1 VTALPP
7 AGVPKIWCT
16 GRHGLNDG
24 ITMKTKTILLMLL
37 GLCLAAFTSVE
48 AAQDVV
54 SIVSPTD
61 AKILRLDVAPG
72 DKVYSGDML
81 AVLKGD
87 DGTAINL
94 KAGVSGTITSIKV
107 ISYQKVSK
115 GALIGTMSVSPIIVD
130 SPVASE
136 SEELPSIKT
145 LIGDLFKTTGIR
157 GIIDGQLHKDWTV
170 GIGRILMICVGLGL
184 LYLGIFKQFEPLLLI
199 PIGYGAILANIPL
212 AGISE
217 PGGILYYIYE
227 VGIVTGIFPLLIFM
241 GVGALTDFGPMIANP
256 KTILLGGAAQIG
268 IFVTLL
274 GALFLTDM
282 VPGINFSLRDA
293 ASIGIIGG
301 ADGPTAIF
309 LSSKLSPRLLGSIA
323 IAAYSYMALVP
334 IIQPPIMKWLTT
346 PEERQIKMVQLR
358 HVSKI
363 EKIMLPLLVLG
374 ICAFLLPTAAPLI
387 GMFMLGNLAKECG
400 VIDRL
405 ADTIKGPLM
414 YTVTIFLGLGVGS
427 KLSADKFLNLETLGI
442 LGLGM
447 IAFAIGTAGGILMAK
462 LMNKLSKTPVNPL
475 IGAAGVSAVPM
486 AARVVNKVG
495 LEANPQN
502 HLIMHAMGA
511 NVSGVIGSAVAAGTL
526 LALL

>member
-1 VTALPP
+1 
-7 AGVPKIWCT
+7 
-16 GRHGLNDG
+16 
-24 ITMKTKTILLMLL
+24 MKTKTILFLLM
-37 GLCLAAFTSVE
+37 GLCLGSAALVQASG
-48 AAQDVV
+48 DMV
-54 SIVSPTD
+54 SIVSPAD
-61 AKILRLDVAPG
+61 GKIVRLDVMPG
-72 DKVYSGDML
+72 DKVFSGDTL
-81 AVLKGD
+81 AIVKSD
-87 DGTAINL
+87 DGTTIIL
-94 KAGVSGTITSIKV
+94 KAGVSGTVTAIEVVSYDKVKKDQQIGSISTAAV
-107 ISYQKVSK
+107 IAEQPVAGVAQELPGI
-115 GALIGTMSVSPIIVD
+115 GALVGN
-130 SPVASE
+130 
-136 SEELPSIKT
+136 
-145 LIGDLFKTTGIR
+145 LFRTTGLY
-157 GIIDGQLHKDWTV
+157 GFIDGQISKDWTV
-170 GIGRILMICVGLGL
+170 GIGRILMICVGLTL

-199 PIGYGAILANIPL
+199 PIGYGAILSNIPL
-212 AGISE
+212 AGIAD
-217 PGGILYYIYE
+217 PGGILYYVYE
-227 VGIVTGIFPLLIFM
+227 VGIITGIFPLLIFM

-268 IFVTLL
+268 IFITLL
-274 GALFLTDM
+274 GALFLTDL

-309 LSSKLSPRLLGSIA
+309 LSSQLSPRLLGSIA

-334 IIQPPIMKWLTT
+334 IIQPPIMKWLTSE
-346 PEERQIKMVQLR
+346 EERRIKMVQLR
-358 HVSKI
+358 HVSKL
-363 EKIMLPLLVLG
+363 EKMILPLLVLG
-374 ICAFLLPTAAPLI
+374 ICMFLLPTAAPLI

-405 ADTIKGPLM
+405 SDTIKGALM

-442 LGLGM
+442 LALGM
-447 IAFAIGTAGGILMAK
+447 VAFGIGTAGGVLMAK
-462 LMNKLSKTPVNPL
+462 AMNRLSKTPVNPL

-511 NVSGVIGSAVAAGTL
+511 NVSGVIGSAVAAGVL